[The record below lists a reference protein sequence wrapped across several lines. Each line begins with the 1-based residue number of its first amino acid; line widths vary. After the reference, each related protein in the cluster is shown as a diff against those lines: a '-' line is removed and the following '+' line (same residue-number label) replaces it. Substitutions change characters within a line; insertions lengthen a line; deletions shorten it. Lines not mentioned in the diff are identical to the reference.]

1 MPTVLQAVVTTQRD
15 FSNAAIIAFFSVE
28 FCLFAILQKYKKK
41 ATRLDG
47 YCFELVL
54 VLNTKLISFLEDLY
68 K

>member
-41 ATRLDG
+41 GSGFD
-47 YCFELVL
+47 
-54 VLNTKLISFLEDLY
+54 
-68 K
+68 